1 MELLQM
7 LVLEPKYVILDEP
20 DSGMDADSVRMID
33 KALKKI
39 ASESGILIISHHPQ
53 NLMIDDLNE
62 VMVIKK
68 GQIVKKGE
76 TELIDRVAKSGY
88 GGI

>member
-1 MELLQM
+1 
-7 LVLEPKYVILDEP
+7 
-20 DSGMDADSVRMID
+20 
-33 KALKKI
+33 
-39 ASESGILIISHHPQ
+39 
-53 NLMIDDLNE
+53 MIDDFNE